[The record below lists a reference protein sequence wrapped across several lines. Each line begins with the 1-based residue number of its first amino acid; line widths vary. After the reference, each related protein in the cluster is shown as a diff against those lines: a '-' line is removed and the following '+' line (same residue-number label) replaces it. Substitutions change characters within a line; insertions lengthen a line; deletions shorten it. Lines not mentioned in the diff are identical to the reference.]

1 MKQPI
6 DLSTRYRY
14 LFFDLDGTVTDPM
27 QGITR
32 SVDYALNHF
41 GIVVNDLR
49 ELCPFIGPPLKDSF
63 MEFYQF
69 TEKQAEEAVE
79 KYRERYT
86 ETGLYENEAYP
97 EIADFLEKARRQGY
111 KLMMATSKPDVL
123 AKRILEHFH
132 LDNYFLFVGGSGMD
146 GSRYTK
152 ADVIE
157 YVLNEN
163 GITDLSEVVM
173 IGDRKHDIIGAKTVG
188 IDSIGVLYGYG
199 DREEL
204 TAAGADYIV
213 EDIGGL
219 GRLLLK

>member
-41 GIVVNDLR
+41 GIVINDLR

-123 AKRILEHFH
+123 AKRILEYFH

-173 IGDRKHDIIGAKTVG
+173 IGDRKHDIIGAKKVG